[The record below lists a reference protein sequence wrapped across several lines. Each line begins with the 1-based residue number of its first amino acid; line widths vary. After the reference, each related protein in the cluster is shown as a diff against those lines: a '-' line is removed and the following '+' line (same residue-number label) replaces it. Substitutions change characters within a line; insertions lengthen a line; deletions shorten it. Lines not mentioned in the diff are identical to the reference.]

1 MPPPFHPLVRLA
13 AVAFRTLL
21 SIAGFGLAGIYA
33 AAGLIE
39 LVVIGDAGTALTF
52 GVSAAV
58 TAGLIAILLP
68 LLAPR
73 DGGSDD
79 DDDGGGPGG
88 GDGGPPPPP
97 WWPEF
102 EREFWSHVD
111 RPRGRPDRRSPRE
124 PTPA

>member
-1 MPPPFHPLVRLA
+1 M
-13 AVAFRTLL
+13 AFRTHLL
-21 SIAGFGLAGIYA
+21 VAGYGLAGIYA
-33 AAGLIE
+33 VVALVE
-39 LVVIGDAGTALTF
+39 LVVVGDAHGALVF
-52 GVSAAV
+52 GASAAV
-58 TAGLIAILLP
+58 TGGLIAILLP

-88 GDGGPPPPP
+88 GDDGPPSPP

-111 RPRGRPDRRSPRE
+111 RPARTRGRPRTRA
-124 PTPA
+124 PA